1 MLLRQLEYVV
11 AVDDLKNFTKA
22 ADRCCITQST
32 LSLQIKSLEDFLG
45 IQIFDRTTLPVKL
58 TKEGEMLIEEARAI
72 VEQAKKFERY
82 AKSLKTNTQQHA
94 DA

>member
-22 ADRCCITQST
+22 ADRCCVTQST
-32 LSLQIKSLEDFLG
+32 LSLQIKSLEDLLG

-58 TKEGEMLIEEARAI
+58 TKEGEQLIEEARNI
-72 VEQAKKFERY
+72 VKQAKAFENF
-82 AKSLKTNTQQHA
+82 AKSLNPKLHHA
-94 DA
+94 DS